1 MKTIR
6 VLLVDDHTLV
16 REGIRSLMQN
26 YDDIDVVGE
35 AGDGKEAIEK
45 VSELD
50 PDVVV
55 MDLTM
60 PVMGGIEATRRI
72 IKQKPAA
79 RILVLSR
86 HEDVNYA
93 RSLLEAGASGYVS
106 KKAVSNELAGAIRT
120 VYAGEVYLQPSMART
135 ITEDYVQLLK
145 VEHVDDPFESLTERE
160 KEILGLLAEGY
171 SNRQIADQLYLA
183 PKTVINHR
191 KNIMVKLGI
200 SSPVRLIKYAL
211 EKGLGDG
218 KS

>member
-1 MKTIR
+1 VKTIR

-16 REGIRSLMQN
+16 RQGIRSLMQS
-26 YDDIDVVGE
+26 YQDIEVVGE
-35 AGDGKEAIEK
+35 AGDGQEAVEK
-45 VSELD
+45 ASETD
-50 PDVVV
+50 PDVIV

-60 PVMGGIEATRRI
+60 PVMGGIEATRKI
-72 IKQKPAA
+72 IRQKPGA

-86 HEDVNYA
+86 HEDINYA

-106 KKAVSNELAGAIRT
+106 KKAVSNELADAIRT
-120 VYAGEVYLQPSMART
+120 VYAGEVYLQPSMAKT

-145 VEHVDDPFESLTERE
+145 VEHVDDPYESLTERE
-160 KEILGLLAEGY
+160 REVLHLLAEGY

-200 SSPVRLIKYAL
+200 SSPVRLMKYAI
-211 EKGLGDG
+211 EKGLAGGDL
-218 KS
+218 